1 MRSKG
6 FFYHIKKVQGIK
18 YVSLEFD
25 GNIRNSTIG
34 CKESKVI
41 CDAFKL
47 ARKRNLPVVAFI
59 VSAGIRVTEGTMAL
73 MQMVKLTLAVKQH
86 SKRGLLYIA
95 IVGNPTLGGASAS
108 FVSLADIIIAK
119 TDSVFG
125 FSGKRIVRGT
135 TLEQLPTDFQTAQY
149 AKKYGMVD
157 IVLDE
162 EEIEDMVFKLLQLHK
177 IRGVY

>member
-34 CKESKVI
+34 CEESKVI

-73 MQMVKLTLAVKQH
+73 MQMVKLALAVKQH

-119 TDSVFG
+119 EDCTYG
-125 FSGKRIVRGT
+125 FSGKRIVLST
-135 TLEQLPTDFQTAQY
+135 THEELPLDFQSSGF
-149 AKKYGMVD
+149 AKKFGMVD
-157 IVLDE
+157 IVSSNDE
-162 EEIEDMVFKLLQLHK
+162 IDSIVLKLLQLHD
-177 IRGVY
+177 V

>member
-6 FFYHIKKVQGIK
+6 FFYNIKKVQGIK

-25 GNIRNSTIG
+25 GNIHNSTIG
-34 CKESKVI
+34 CEESKVI
-41 CDAFKL
+41 CEAFKL

-73 MQMVKLTLAVKQH
+73 MQLVILTLAVKQH
-86 SKRGLLYIA
+86 SKKGLLYIA
-95 IVGNPTLGGASAS
+95 VVGKPTLGGASAS

-119 TDSVFG
+119 EDCTYG
-125 FSGKRIVRGT
+125 FSGKRIVLST
-135 TLEQLPTDFQTAQY
+135 THEELPMDFQASGF

-157 IVLDE
+157 IVSSDDE
-162 EEIEDMVFKLLQLHK
+162 IDSTVLKLLQLHN
-177 IRGVY
+177 V